1 MQLRAPPHED
11 VVVDDVVGEAEMQ
24 LLCVS
29 LIQLVGQ
36 SLCEST
42 YTKVIKFEKSFFEIK
57 IWKFEKKVILIF
69 L

>member
-36 SLCEST
+36 SLCESA
-42 YTKVIKFEKSFFEIK
+42 YTEVIEFEKSFFEIK
-57 IWKFEKKVILIF
+57 IWKFEKKKLF
-69 L
+69 